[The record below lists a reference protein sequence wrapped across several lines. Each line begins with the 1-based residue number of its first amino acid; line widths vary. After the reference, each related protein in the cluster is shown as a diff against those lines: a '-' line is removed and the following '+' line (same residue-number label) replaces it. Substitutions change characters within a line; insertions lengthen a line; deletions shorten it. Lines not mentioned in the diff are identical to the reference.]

1 LNRIDFIETREE
13 ITTSYAPGTL
23 RTVQQHDGSILR
35 LRKLGE
41 GYDPSDKI
49 AAMKRVQEGL
59 AAGEVVTGLLYVDP
73 SPKDLHHNLNT
84 VEAPLN
90 TLDTPDLC
98 SGPSALAST
107 PGCARAFS
115 RQIYLTVRSGPQG
128 RIRRVGNAD
137 MLVRMLRDTTLR
149 AAPQHEVFA
158 EDRTLAIPFVAKRT
172 PKRFQADALTLPRAI
187 VNFPGNR
194 WEDTA
199 MISRLHSAVASLVVS
214 LILAPGPASAQRLDE
229 QVAAIAAG
237 ITAKAVTVVASR
249 LPVDALIVE
258 AIKRISEREYQF
270 ATLFALP
277 AMTDELDCSGV
288 RSCDGD
294 RSTLQKIDA
303 NRDDTRDFS
312 AWQQLMVKEG
322 AKYFSQPETIDGFWK
337 TKKKLIVDTIDG
349 LAPEQRAR
357 TIKALDATL
366 YAMTLYVS
374 DRDGIQQ
381 AFMDRKAAYDLWNKE
396 RGLRARTLREAQ
408 DRLADRMKKLEID
421 ADKLNL
427 ADKVWTAGGEPLLAA
442 VLKVGND
449 LRQEVNSRSARTQ

>member
-1 LNRIDFIETREE
+1 
-13 ITTSYAPGTL
+13 
-23 RTVQQHDGSILR
+23 
-35 LRKLGE
+35 
-41 GYDPSDKI
+41 
-49 AAMKRVQEGL
+49 
-59 AAGEVVTGLLYVDP
+59 
-73 SPKDLHHNLNT
+73 
-84 VEAPLN
+84 
-90 TLDTPDLC
+90 
-98 SGPSALAST
+98 
-107 PGCARAFS
+107 
-115 RQIYLTVRSGPQG
+115 
-128 RIRRVGNAD
+128 
-137 MLVRMLRDTTLR
+137 
-149 AAPQHEVFA
+149 
-158 EDRTLAIPFVAKRT
+158 
-172 PKRFQADALTLPRAI
+172 
-187 VNFPGNR
+187 
-194 WEDTA
+194 
-199 MISRLHSAVASLVVS
+199 MISRPHTAVASLFIS
-214 LILAPGPASAQRLDE
+214 LLLAPGSASAQRLDE

-258 AIKRISEREYQF
+258 AIKRISERDYQF
-270 ATLFALP
+270 AALFAPP

-294 RSTLQKIDA
+294 RSTLQKIDGT
-303 NRDDTRDFS
+303 RDDARDFS

-337 TKKKLIVDTIDG
+337 AKKKLIVDTIDA

-381 AFMDRKAAYDLWNKE
+381 AFMDRKAAYDLWNRE
-396 RGLRARTLREAQ
+396 RGLRARTLHEAQ
-408 DRLADRMKKLEID
+408 DRLADRTKKLEID

-427 ADKVWTAGGEPLLAA
+427 ADKLWTAGGEPLLNA

>member
-1 LNRIDFIETREE
+1 
-13 ITTSYAPGTL
+13 
-23 RTVQQHDGSILR
+23 
-35 LRKLGE
+35 
-41 GYDPSDKI
+41 
-49 AAMKRVQEGL
+49 
-59 AAGEVVTGLLYVDP
+59 
-73 SPKDLHHNLNT
+73 
-84 VEAPLN
+84 
-90 TLDTPDLC
+90 
-98 SGPSALAST
+98 
-107 PGCARAFS
+107 
-115 RQIYLTVRSGPQG
+115 
-128 RIRRVGNAD
+128 

-312 AWQQLMVKEG
+312 AWQQLMMKEG
-322 AKYFSQPETIDGFWK
+322 TKYFSQPETIDGFWK

-381 AFMDRKAAYDLWNKE
+381 AFMDRKAAYDLWNRE
-396 RGLRARTLREAQ
+396 RGLRARTLHEAQ

-427 ADKVWTAGGEPLLAA
+427 ADKLWTAGGEPLLTA